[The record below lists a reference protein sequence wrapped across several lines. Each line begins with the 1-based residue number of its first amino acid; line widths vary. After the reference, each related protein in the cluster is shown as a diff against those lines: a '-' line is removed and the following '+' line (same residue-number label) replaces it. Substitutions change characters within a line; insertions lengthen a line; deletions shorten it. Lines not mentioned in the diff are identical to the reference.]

1 MCEADWLTV
10 CRRLNLGL
18 AGCGLSLEDIRSL
31 EKVPEEERID
41 YWLEFLLRDPRT
53 FDYLA
58 ERFTRAFVGTNNGP
72 FLLFRRRKFKL
83 WLADELEKGVP
94 YDRIVRQLISAEG
107 LWTDKPAV
115 NFITATMDED
125 DKGRAD
131 PIRLAGRTSRAFLGM
146 RVDCLQCHDDFLG
159 NVKLG
164 SQEQPVEGTQKDFH
178 RLGRILLWGRHSE
191 QECLRRDSGRQVLLL
206 GEAPWR
212 RGGDRTRGECPFSS

>member
-1 MCEADWLTV
+1 MISSIETSSPPKPERRWPKHLLMAVVVSAILGTIASNLTARPSRSKRLLEKATHDGGDRASIDRLNAEFASHLDRQQLEACGEADWLTV

-115 NFITATMDED
+115 NFITATWMKMT
-125 DKGRAD
+125 KG
-131 PIRLAGRTSRAFLGM
+131 
-146 RVDCLQCHDDFLG
+146 
-159 NVKLG
+159 
-164 SQEQPVEGTQKDFH
+164 
-178 RLGRILLWGRHSE
+178 GRIRF
-191 QECLRRDSGRQVLLL
+191 V
-206 GEAPWR
+206 
-212 RGGDRTRGECPFSS
+212 